1 MNMPAMQIAICIPSK
16 EPVFSIFRAVQEKH
30 SPWTT
35 MKLSATSASK
45 TIVPAYQTTLQFIPE
60 KNAIVRVSRGARIN
74 SGFNQKNAVI
84 YVTLFNFF
92 IPTLTQR
99 YKKPKEKL

>member
-1 MNMPAMQIAICIPSK
+1 MNMPAMQIAICIPLK

-35 MKLSATSASK
+35 MKPSATSTSK
-45 TIVPAYQTTLQFIPE
+45 TIVPAYHTTLQFLPE
-60 KNAIVRVSRGARIN
+60 KTAIVRLSRGARIN

-84 YVTLFNFF
+84 YVTVFNFF
-92 IPTLTQR
+92 MPTLTQR
-99 YKKPKEKL
+99 